1 MRCGRWL
8 GGGLMVLGLLTTM
21 SGCVTLS
28 EHHRLQAQHRN
39 VLAEKATLEQ
49 DLFDLRT
56 ANDSLRTRV
65 GSIESELATKS
76 ELLANLRKE
85 NTLLDEMRKTATDT
99 LEEMAG
105 KQTLGQ
111 IAIAGP
117 RLPEALD
124 TALKQ
129 FASQHPNAVDY
140 DAARGTVKW
149 RSDLLFAVGSDVVRE
164 SSIEALR
171 SFTQI
176 IMSPAA
182 SDFELLVVG
191 HTDSQ
196 PIVRADTKIKHPT
209 NWHLSAHRAIA
220 VAFSL
225 QKYGYEPGRMGI
237 VGYGEYRPIADNT
250 SAEGKSQNRRVEI
263 YLVPRGAIVEASA
276 SAGRDVRAGA
286 MAAGQP

>member
-1 MRCGRWL
+1 MRCGSWL
-8 GGGLMVLGLLTTM
+8 VGGVLVGGLLTTM

-28 EHHRLQAQHRN
+28 EHHRLQAQHRL

-65 GSIESELATKS
+65 GSMESELGTRS

-85 NTLLDEMRKTATDT
+85 NTLLDEMRKTATAT
-99 LEEMAG
+99 LEDMAG
-105 KQTLGQ
+105 KQALGK

-124 TALKQ
+124 NALKQ
-129 FASQHPNAVDY
+129 FAGQHPNAVDY

-149 RSDLLFAVGSDVVRE
+149 RSDLLFAIGSDVVRE
-164 SSIEALR
+164 SSIEAMR
-171 SFTQI
+171 SFTQV

-182 SDFELLVVG
+182 ADFEVLVVG
-191 HTDSQ
+191 HTDTQ
-196 PIVRADTKIKHPT
+196 PIVKADTKAKHPT

-225 QKYGYEPGRMGI
+225 QKYGYEPSRIGI
-237 VGYGEYRPIADNT
+237 VGYGEYRPIADNAT
-250 SAEGKSQNRRVEI
+250 TEGKGQNRRVEI
-263 YLVPRGAIVEASA
+263 YLMPRGAIVEASA
-276 SAGRDVRAGA
+276 SAGRDVGVGA
-286 MAAGQP
+286 VAARQR